1 MRVTLGAGII
11 AFALVA
17 GGVAYAQ
24 GSPAPSPPAAA
35 ALVHISGMT
44 FRPSTV
50 TVGAG
55 EAVEFINDDDDAHTV
70 TAEDKSF
77 DSGYLAK
84 GDTWTHVFASAGHFT
99 YVCVYHDG
107 MHGVVIV
114 TAH

>member
-1 MRVTLGAGII
+1 MRLALVAGAV
-11 AFALVA
+11 AFALTA

-24 GSPAPSPPAAA
+24 QDASPKAAPAAT
-35 ALVHISGMT
+35 LVHISGME

-55 EAVEFINDDDDAHTV
+55 EAIEFINDDDDAHTV

-84 GDTWTHVFASAGHFT
+84 GDSWTHVFATAGRFP
-99 YVCVYHDG
+99 YVCVYHDQMKG
-107 MHGVVIV
+107 LVVV
-114 TAH
+114 TAR